1 MEKISYIT
9 NPDLLRKSINEAESI
24 IEKTGRVL
32 VSNGDGIGDY
42 KLYVAK
48 GTDYKVRER
57 VEVTEKYLT
66 ETNAPQWL
74 WNGYKQRSV
83 ESLGIELLTYYNML
97 QGYIPMRITLNGETL
112 TLDADTDITITE
124 DGKWEASEA
133 LRKKIRERY
142 TRTLTDEQMQD
153 FELLN
158 DFLSLYRKLLSKGY
172 DADAKKLYAIADT
185 PTRANAFLNCYIPYL
200 DERIDADKREQMR
213 LRVLGYV
220 K

>member
-1 MEKISYIT
+1 MENISYIT
-9 NPDLLRKSINEAESI
+9 NPDLLRKSINEASAT
-24 IEKTGRVL
+24 IEKTQRFLASQGE
-32 VSNGDGIGDY
+32 GIGDY

-57 VEVTEKYLT
+57 VEATEKYLT

-83 ESLGIELLTYYNML
+83 ESLGNELLTYYNML

-124 DGKWEASEA
+124 EGKWEASEA
-133 LRKKIRERY
+133 LKKKIRERY
-142 TRTLTDEQMQD
+142 KCTLTDIQMQD

-185 PTRANAFLNCYIPYL
+185 PTRANAFLNCYIPYQ
-200 DERIDADKREQMR
+200 DERIEAETRKNMR
-213 LRVLGYV
+213 LKAFGYI